1 MNKSFLF
8 ILFTLTIIFTIYI
21 LDTSFLE
28 ENQEKPINLSSLISK
43 TKSEIKTGHKI
54 QIQIQNGCGLSG
66 IAKVYTNFLRSH
78 GYDVIDYKNAPHFDY
93 DNTQLIIHKKDTVN
107 FINEMVQTL
116 QIKPNSITYNYN
128 NNNIYEMT
136 VIIGHDYNNLNSYN
150 EVIMHYEPF

>member
-43 TKSEIKTGHKI
+43 TKSEIETGHKI

-78 GYDVIDYKNAPHFDY
+78 GYDVIDYKNAQHFDY

-116 QIKPNSITYNYN
+116 QIKPNSITYNYD

-150 EVIMHYEPF
+150 EVIMYYEPF